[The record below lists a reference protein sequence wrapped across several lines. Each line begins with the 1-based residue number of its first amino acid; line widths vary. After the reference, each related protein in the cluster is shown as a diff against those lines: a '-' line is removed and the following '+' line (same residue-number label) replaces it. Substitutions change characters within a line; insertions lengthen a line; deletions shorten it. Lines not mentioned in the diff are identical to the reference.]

1 MIRLDRRLRE
11 GGFRSRMLLQVHD
24 ELVLEVPR
32 DEVEAIAPV
41 VRETMETALP
51 LDVPLDVDVRV
62 GDDWQEMTAIG
73 RAGAGVAQGDAAEEA
88 GSSAA
93 GDGAAG

>member
-1 MIRLDRRLRE
+1 MPIQGTAADIIKLAMIRLDRRLRD

-32 DEVEAIAPV
+32 DEVAAVAPV
-41 VRETMETALP
+41 VRATMEAALP

-62 GDDWQEMTAIG
+62 GDDWQEMTTL
-73 RAGAGVAQGDAAEEA
+73 GAPGT
-88 GSSAA
+88 
-93 GDGAAG
+93 DGADAGRD